1 MIDSHTTRRA
11 TRQIGHT
18 PLVSANLQFVFKTSK
33 YCNLRCSYCYEY
45 NELGFRQRM
54 SAEIIRGAFRNIS
67 NFAAENRIDTVNFAW
82 HGGEPF
88 LIPLDFY
95 AEIGKWQHDI
105 FESKINVT
113 NDVQTNLTIL
123 TERHVEFLKSKIFF
137 TELGISVDPYGD
149 QRIDIR
155 GRTKTARVLANMQKL
170 IDNEI
175 DFSAITVL
183 VRNTLPHVRNI
194 FEFFDKINIRFRL
207 LPFYQ
212 SAFEGQATEHALTG
226 SQIVESYNA
235 VFDEWIASAQ
245 ATTVAPLD
253 QCLHYAINYMA
264 GHRECHYDKG
274 RDESVFVVGVDGG
287 VWGDGEISGENFRY
301 GNLITDS
308 FATLLKSETRN
319 QSVER
324 SRLLMHEHC
333 GPCRYFGACPGH
345 FVGDAS
351 PQQQRMLDESGC
363 PERDVIAYIVE
374 VLKSAKL
381 EEMISKAAVGRSNR
395 DDLLRLNL

>member
-1 MIDSHTTRRA
+1 
-11 TRQIGHT
+11 
-18 PLVSANLQFVFKTSK
+18 
-33 YCNLRCSYCYEY
+33 
-45 NELGFRQRM
+45 
-54 SAEIIRGAFRNIS
+54 
-67 NFAAENRIDTVNFAW
+67 
-82 HGGEPF
+82 
-88 LIPLDFY
+88 
-95 AEIGKWQHDI
+95 
-105 FESKINVT
+105 
-113 NDVQTNLTIL
+113 
-123 TERHVEFLKSKIFF
+123 
-137 TELGISVDPYGD
+137 
-149 QRIDIR
+149 
-155 GRTKTARVLANMQKL
+155 MQKL

-183 VRNTLPHVRNI
+183 VRKTLPHVRNI
-194 FEFFDKINIRFRL
+194 FEFFDKINVRFRL

-212 SAFEGQATEHALTG
+212 SAFEEQTTEHALTG
-226 SQIVESYNA
+226 PQIVESYNA
-235 VFDEWIASAQ
+235 VFDEWIASAR

-253 QCLHYAINYMA
+253 QCLNYAINYMA
-264 GHRECHYDKG
+264 GHRECYYDKG

-287 VWGDGEISGENFRY
+287 VWGDGEISGEKFRY

-333 GPCRYFGACPGH
+333 GHCRYFGACPGH

-351 PQQQRMLDESGC
+351 PQQQRMLGESGC
-363 PERDVIAYIVE
+363 PERDVIAHIVE